1 MGVAMR
7 SSSCSMSGEFV
18 SMNLLKV
25 LLMWKFS
32 LPVCVE
38 CHFPTTLYSPTHK
51 HQLPPSS
58 ITTIPSIHVSSLLH
72 FIPLLFLLHLSLT
85 SVLTVYLLLATSFPL
100 FSKLLSLIDLPYYS
114 AQCLFSHLPHSPL
127 THSCSH
133 SPSHSP
139 LTGNRDKDGSLDWL
153 QERLQDAVPLV
164 HGDHLVGV
172 QTDLR
177 QGARLPGVQ
186 GKTNPTNT
194 LLIGKAS
201 NSFYMCDIL
210 VYNWKLFRCVFQ
222 LVVLLH
228 LKHWCCIGKWWG
240 SYTLCT
246 LVETPVVCTFIV

>member
-1 MGVAMR
+1 
-7 SSSCSMSGEFV
+7 MSL
-18 SMNLLKV
+18 SHNTLL
-25 LLMWKFS
+25 
-32 LPVCVE
+32 PY
-38 CHFPTTLYSPTHK
+38 PQT
-51 HQLPPSS
+51 S
-58 ITTIPSIHVSSLLH
+58 ITTIPSIPVSSLLH

-100 FSKLLSLIDLPYYS
+100 FSKLLSLINLPYYS
-114 AQCLFSHLPHSPL
+114 AQCLFSHLP
-127 THSCSH
+127 H

-186 GKTNPTNT
+186 GKTNSTNT

-201 NSFYMCDIL
+201 NSFYMCDFV
-210 VYNWKLFRCVFQ
+210 VYNWKLFHCVFRS
-222 LVVLLH
+222 VALLC
-228 LKHWCCIGKWWG
+228 LEHWCCIGKHLLRG
-240 SYTLCT
+240 GLIQFCI
-246 LVETPVVCTFIV
+246 LVKMPYVYTFIKCMWASLLIQSMICDPNTQWLYM